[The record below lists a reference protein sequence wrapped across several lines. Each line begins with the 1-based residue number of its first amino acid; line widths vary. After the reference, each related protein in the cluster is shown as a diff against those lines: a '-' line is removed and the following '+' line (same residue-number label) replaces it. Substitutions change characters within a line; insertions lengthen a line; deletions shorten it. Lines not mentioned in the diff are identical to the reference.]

1 MRFPRILW
9 RYLVGEVCF
18 YAAIAFVG
26 FSTLLVS
33 RNLLRR
39 LDELVTVGVTPSD
52 LAAVTAYLLAM
63 LAPYAVPV
71 ALVFGVVVTIS
82 RLAGDSEITALRAS
96 GIGVRELVLPL
107 LPLSL
112 AVSAVTAAM
121 LLHYEPRAR
130 HELRRVLLEVTSRG
144 NLLEPGRF
152 RGLGQRV
159 VFVRDR
165 DREGNLRGVIIFD
178 RSNPAH
184 PFSVFAATGSFEFDV
199 SRGAV
204 EIDLRGGD
212 LHLEPLEPDD
222 PSYRRIAFERFSYT
236 FDVSALFEGE
246 LTRIRPSELD
256 FQGLRAMIRRLRRGE
271 VPEGLRKRD
280 VRLYEAQLHKRLA
293 LSLAP
298 TILLLAAIPLGM
310 RRARGARSWGTLVCA
325 LLVFGYFL
333 LLTFGE
339 RLAEKGTLPP
349 AAALWFP
356 NAALALLGVVLL
368 ARSRRAEL

>member
-1 MRFPRILW
+1 MGFPRILW
-9 RYLVGEVCF
+9 RYLLGEVCF
-18 YAAIAFVG
+18 YAAVAFVG

-33 RNLLRR
+33 HNLLRR
-39 LDELVTVGVTPSD
+39 LDELVAVGVTRED
-52 LAAVTAYLLAM
+52 LAAVAGYLLAM
-63 LAPYAVPV
+63 LSPYAVPV
-71 ALVFGVVVTIS
+71 ALVFGVVVTLS

-96 GIGVRELVLPL
+96 GIGVRQLVLPL
-107 LPLSL
+107 VPLAV

-152 RGLGQRV
+152 QGLGQRV

-165 DREGNLRGVIIFD
+165 DRTGNLRGVIIFD
-178 RSNPAH
+178 RSNPDR
-184 PFSVFAATGSFEFDV
+184 PFSVFAETGSFEFLT
-199 SRGAV
+199 SRGTV
-204 EIDLRGGD
+204 EIDLQRGD
-212 LHLEPLEPDD
+212 LHLEPLETDD
-222 PSYRRIAFERFSYT
+222 PRYRRIAFERFSYS

-256 FQGLRAMIRRLRRGE
+256 LQGLRTIIRRLRRGE

-298 TILLLAAIPLGM
+298 SILLLTAVPLSL

-339 RLAEKGTLPP
+339 RLAQAGTLP
-349 AAALWFP
+349 AAPALWLP
-356 NAALALLGVVLL
+356 NAVFALLGTVLL
-368 ARSRRAEL
+368 ARSKRTEL

>member
-1 MRFPRILW
+1 MRLPRILW
-9 RYLVGEVCF
+9 RYLLGEVCF
-18 YAAIAFVG
+18 YAAVAFVG

-33 RNLLRR
+33 HNLLRR
-39 LDELVTVGVTPSD
+39 LDELVTVGVTPAD
-52 LAAVTAYLLAM
+52 LAAVAGYLLAM
-63 LAPYAVPV
+63 LSPYAVPV
-71 ALVFGVVVTIS
+71 ALVFGVVVTMS

-107 LPLSL
+107 LPLAL

-130 HELRRVLLEVTSRG
+130 HELRRVLFEVTSRG
-144 NLLEPGRF
+144 NLLEPGHF

-178 RSNPAH
+178 RSNPVR
-184 PFSVFAATGSFEFDV
+184 PFSVFAETGSFSFDPA
-199 SRGAV
+199 RGAV
-204 EIDLRGGD
+204 EIDLQAGD
-212 LHLEPLEPDD
+212 LHLEPVEPDN
-222 PSYRRIAFERFSYT
+222 PRYRRISFERFSYT

-256 FQGLRAMIRRLRRGE
+256 LRGLRTMIARLRRGE
-271 VPEGLRKRD
+271 VPRGVRDPD

-310 RRARGARSWGTLVCA
+310 RRARGARSWGTMVCA
-325 LLVFGYFL
+325 VLVFGYFL

-339 RLAEKGTLPP
+339 RLAQEGRLP
-349 AAALWFP
+349 AAVALWLP
-356 NAALALLGVVLL
+356 NVALALLGALLL